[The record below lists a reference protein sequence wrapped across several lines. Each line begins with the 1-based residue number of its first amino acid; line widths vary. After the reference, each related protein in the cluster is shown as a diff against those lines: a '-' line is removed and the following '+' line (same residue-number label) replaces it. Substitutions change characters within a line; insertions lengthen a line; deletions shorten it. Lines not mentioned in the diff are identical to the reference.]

1 MPSTGAAGRG
11 GASLD
16 KVKAMD
22 EVKPVDEVKPMDKVK
37 SMEDV
42 KVTCSAVFTFCF
54 PTPYSI
60 YASI

>member
-1 MPSTGAAGRG
+1 M
-11 GASLD
+11 D